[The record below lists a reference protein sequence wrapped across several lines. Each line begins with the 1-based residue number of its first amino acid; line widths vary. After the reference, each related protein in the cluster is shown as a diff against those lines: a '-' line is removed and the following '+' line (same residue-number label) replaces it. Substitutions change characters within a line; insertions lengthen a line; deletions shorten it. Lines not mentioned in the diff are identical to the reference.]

1 MKQHKRAGVVL
12 MVLAMASVFSTWA
25 MAGELEP
32 SADPAPTMH
41 NLEDIYNLIANMD
54 PPAPVAKTGQ
64 QKSYETGDD
73 GDKKRG
79 IAWPDHRFTDNNNGT
94 VTDNL
99 TGLIWLKNVNRFGT
113 RTWEQALADC
123 NSLAADGEDLTDGSK
138 AGDWRLP
145 NINELLSLH
154 DFSRH
159 NPALPT
165 DHLFSNVGQGY
176 YCWSSTTLADDYN
189 NDSAY
194 HMDAYI
200 AGLGAWLK
208 SEKIFVWP
216 VRGGN

>member
-1 MKQHKRAGVVL
+1 MKKHKQAGIVL
-12 MVLAMASVFSTWA
+12 MVLAMASVFSAWA
-25 MAGELEP
+25 RAGELEP

-41 NLEDIYNLIANMD
+41 SLKDIYNLIADMD
-54 PPAPVAKTGQ
+54 TPAPVAKTGQ

-79 IAWPDHRFTDNNNGT
+79 IAWPDPRFTGNNNGT

-99 TGLIWLKNVNRFGT
+99 TGLIWRKNPRRFET
-113 RTWEQALADC
+113 STWKEALAAC
-123 NSLAADGEDLTDGSK
+123 NSLEADDDDLTDGSE

-159 NPALPT
+159 SPALPT
-165 DHLFSNVGQGY
+165 DHLFSNIGQDY
-176 YCWSSTTLADDYN
+176 CCWSSTTDAVDNNYAYYMNADL
-189 NDSAY
+189 
-194 HMDAYI
+194 
-200 AGLGAWLK
+200 AGLGAWHK
-208 SEKIFVWP
+208 WEKIFVWP